1 MSVIDFNDI
10 WKTYPKKIGDRAHV
24 ALSDVSFNLNQGETL
39 GLVGANGAGKSTAIR
54 LLMGFMRPD
63 KGTIRIFDEAP
74 ANHHIRHRIGY
85 LPETANFP
93 SNLNIMDMLRFAGR
107 TCLMPADQTATAS
120 ERWLKLLGLW
130 EARRRPLRNFSKG
143 MQQRANFVLALLND
157 PDLLILDEP
166 MSGLDPFGR
175 AEIFELILKLNQEG
189 KTIIFCSHILE
200 DVDRL
205 VDKVLV
211 LHKGMNLF
219 CGQVAD
225 LMVQQSVD
233 TFVDSFLRIVEKTN
247 ESERFN

>member
-1 MSVIDFNDI
+1 MSLIDFNRI
-10 WKTYPKKIGDRAHV
+10 WKTYPKKVGDRAHT
-24 ALSDVSFNLNQGETL
+24 ALSDVSFIVNKGETL
-39 GLVGANGAGKSTAIR
+39 GLVGANGAGKSTTLR
-54 LLMGFMRPD
+54 LLMGFMRPE
-63 KGTIRIFDEAP
+63 KGSIRIFNETP

-85 LPETANFP
+85 LPETASFP

-107 TCLMPADQTATAS
+107 TCLMPVEQTTSAS
-120 ERWLKLLGLW
+120 EKWLKLLGLW
-130 EARRRPLRNFSKG
+130 ESRRRPLRNYSKG

-175 AEIFELILKLNQEG
+175 AEIFDLIQNLNRQG

-211 LHKGMNLF
+211 LHKGKNLF
-219 CGQVAD
+219 CGRVAD
-225 LMVQQSVD
+225 LMVKQD
-233 TFVDSFLRIVEKTN
+233 AGTFVDAFLKIVGATN
-247 ESERFN
+247 ESDRFN

>member
-1 MSVIDFNDI
+1 MSIIDFDRV
-10 WKTYPKKIGDRAHV
+10 WKTYPKKVGDKAHT
-24 ALSDVSFNLNQGETL
+24 ALSGVSFIVNRGETL
-39 GLVGANGAGKSTAIR
+39 GLVGANGAGKSTTLR

-63 KGTIRIFDEAP
+63 RGAIHVFNETP
-74 ANHHIRHRIGY
+74 ANHDIRQRIGY

-93 SNLNIMDMLRFAGR
+93 SNLNIVDMLRFAGR
-107 TCLMPADQTATAS
+107 THMMPSEQIAAAS
-120 ERWLKLLGLW
+120 EKWLKLLGLW
-130 EARRRPLRNFSKG
+130 EARRRPLRNYSKG

-175 AEIFELILKLNQEG
+175 AEIFDLIQGLNRRD

-211 LHKGMNLF
+211 LHKGENLC

-225 LMVQQSVD
+225 MIAQQD
-233 TFVDSFLRIVEKTN
+233 ADDFVNAFLKIVGTQN
-247 ESERFN
+247 DARRFD